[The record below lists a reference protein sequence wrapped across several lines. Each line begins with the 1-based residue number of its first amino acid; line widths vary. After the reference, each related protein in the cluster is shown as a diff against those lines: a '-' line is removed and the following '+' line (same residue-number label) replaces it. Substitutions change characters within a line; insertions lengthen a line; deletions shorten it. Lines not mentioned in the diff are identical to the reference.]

1 MDPAQAQAQMHHMML
16 TLMPLMFL
24 GGLLF
29 LALLIVPLWRIAT
42 KAGLSGP
49 ISLLAI
55 IPWLGTLLALY
66 IIAFSEWRVTPTAQ
80 LPYPPTPYPPTPY
93 PPAPYPTAGFAPP
106 APQPQPSSPYPP
118 PPHEPP
124 TV

>member
-1 MDPAQAQAQMHHMML
+1 MDPAQSQAQIHQMML
-16 TLMPLMFL
+16 TLMPMMFL

-29 LALLIVPLWRIAT
+29 LALLIVPLWRIAS

-66 IIAFSEWRVTPTAQ
+66 IIAFSEWKVFPAAQ
-80 LPYPPTPYPPTPY
+80 LPYPPYPPTPY
-93 PPAPYPTAGFAPP
+93 PPAPYPQTGYAAPAPP
-106 APQPQPSSPYPP
+106 QAPVPP
-118 PPHEPP
+118 PTEPP
-124 TV
+124 TSI

>member
-1 MDPAQAQAQMHHMML
+1 MDPAQTHAQVQHMML
-16 TLMPLMFL
+16 TIMPMIFL
-24 GGLLF
+24 GALIF

-55 IPWLGTLLALY
+55 IPWIGMLLALY
-66 IIAFSEWRVTPTAQ
+66 IIAFSEWRVTPSAQ

-93 PPAPYPTAGFAPP
+93 PPAPYPQTGYAPA
-106 APQPQPSSPYPP
+106 APQPQPPVP